1 MEKVLLE
8 ITGIEYSQT
17 HSGSYVLHLKEIHG
31 KRHMPIVIGSF
42 EAQAIAVELE
52 KMSPNRP
59 MTHDLFKPIL
69 DVFHIAVKEVIIHQF
84 KEGLFIAKITLM
96 GEDGIPTDIDS
107 RSSDAVAIAVRFN
120 VPIYTTKQVIN
131 EVNNLSEGYSPSE
144 DSSEELA
151 DFEEDFEEDMD
162 VEVEV
167 KGLGIEELEAQLLE
181 ALEDED
187 YELATKIRDEI
198 NKRKK

>member
-1 MEKVLLE
+1 MEKVQLE

-31 KRHMPIVIGSF
+31 NRHMPIVIGSF

-52 KMSPNRP
+52 SLVPNRP
-59 MTHDLFKPIL
+59 MTHDLFKPIFSAFN
-69 DVFHIAVKEVIIHQF
+69 VTVQEVIIHQF
-84 KEGLFIAKITLM
+84 REGLFIAKIILV

-107 RSSDAVAIAVRFN
+107 RSSDAVAIAVRFK

-131 EVNNLSEGYSPSE
+131 EVNNISEGYSSSTE
-144 DSSEELA
+144 DDEIKNQLHETDLDEPLEEVGV
-151 DFEEDFEEDMD
+151 D
-162 VEVEV
+162 
-167 KGLGIEELEAQLLE
+167 ELEQQLEE
-181 ALEDED
+181 ALENED
-187 YELATKIRDEI
+187 YELASKIRDEI

>member
-1 MEKVLLE
+1 MEKVQLE

-17 HSGSYVLHLKEIHG
+17 HSGSYVLHLKEVNG
-31 KRHMPIVIGSF
+31 SRHMPIVIGSF

-52 KMSPNRP
+52 KMVPNRP

-69 DVFHIAVKEVIIHQF
+69 DIFHITVKEVIIHQF
-84 KEGLFIAKITLM
+84 REGLFIAKITLI

-131 EVNNLSEGYSPSE
+131 EVNNLSEVNPQME
-144 DSSEELA
+144 DSLTDSEH
-151 DFEEDFEEDMD
+151 FEEAVNLED
-162 VEVEV
+162 EV
-167 KGLGIEELEAQLLE
+167 KGLDMDELENQLKE
-181 ALEDED
+181 ALEQED

>member
-1 MEKVLLE
+1 MEKVQLE

-52 KMSPNRP
+52 KMVPNRP
-59 MTHDLFKPIL
+59 MTHDLFKPML
-69 DVFHIAVKEVIIHQF
+69 DVFHISVKEVIIHQF
-84 KEGLFIAKITLM
+84 REGLFIAKSTLV

-131 EVNNLSEGYSPSE
+131 EVNNLSEGHSSSI
-144 DSSEELA
+144 DSLEEL
-151 DFEEDFEEDMD
+151 EDFDEDAD
-162 VEVEV
+162 LEVEV
-167 KGLGIEELEAQLLE
+167 SGLGLADLEAQLEE
-181 ALEDED
+181 ALENED

>member
-1 MEKVLLE
+1 MEKVQLE

-31 KRHMPIVIGSF
+31 NRHMPIVIGSF

-52 KMSPNRP
+52 KMVPNRP
-59 MTHDLFKPIL
+59 MTHDLFKPIFSAFN
-69 DVFHIAVKEVIIHQF
+69 VGVQEVIIHQF
-84 KEGLFIAKITLM
+84 REGLFIAKITLV

-131 EVNNLSEGYSPSE
+131 EVNNISEGYSTGSDDE
-144 DSSEELA
+144 DLTNKVHESDLEEYL
-151 DFEEDFEEDMD
+151 D
-162 VEVEV
+162 EVSV
-167 KGLGIEELEAQLLE
+167 DELEKQLEE
-181 ALEDED
+181 ALENED
-187 YELATKIRDEI
+187 YELASKIRDEI

>member
-1 MEKVLLE
+1 MEKVQLE

-17 HSGSYVLHLKEIHG
+17 HSGSYVLHLKELHG
-31 KRHMPIVIGSF
+31 NRQMPIVIGSF

-59 MTHDLFKPIL
+59 MTHDLFKPI
-69 DVFHIAVKEVIIHQF
+69 FSAFNISVKEVVIHQF
-84 KEGLFIAKITLM
+84 REGLFIAKITLI
-96 GEDGIPTDIDS
+96 GEDGIPEDIDS

-120 VPIYTTKQVIN
+120 VPIYTTVHVLN
-131 EVNNLSEGYSPSE
+131 EVNNISEGFTN
-144 DSSEELA
+144 SEESTDALNDA
-151 DFEEDFEEDMD
+151 DEEFEFESEISETSIED
-162 VEVEV
+162 
-167 KGLGIEELEAQLLE
+167 LELQLKE
-181 ALEDED
+181 ALENEE

>member
-1 MEKVLLE
+1 MEKVQLE

-31 KRHMPIVIGSF
+31 NRHMPIVIGSF

-52 KMSPNRP
+52 KMVPNRP
-59 MTHDLFKPIL
+59 MTHDLFKPIFNAFN
-69 DVFHIAVKEVIIHQF
+69 VNVQEVIIHQF
-84 KEGLFIAKITLM
+84 REGLFIAKITLI

-131 EVNNLSEGYSPSE
+131 EVNNISEGYSSA
-144 DSSEELA
+144 A
-151 DFEEDFEEDMD
+151 DEEDMKNI
-162 VEVEV
+162 VHEVDLEPLEEV
-167 KGLGIEELEAQLLE
+167 SIDDLEQQLVE
-181 ALEDED
+181 ALENED
-187 YELATKIRDEI
+187 YELASKIRDEI